1 MSELKERVVHDEMED
16 RLYVAHE
23 QDISAL
29 VERNRALS
37 QARDKHA
44 RWNDFER
51 VASIPAVVV
60 IDWMNEGINVM
71 APTAEDKRKIRLKL
85 NSPEYAYLRT
95 RGGRL

>member
-16 RLYVAHE
+16 RLYIAHE
-23 QDISAL
+23 QDISSL
-29 VERNRALS
+29 VEQNRAQY

-60 IDWMNEGINVM
+60 IDWMKEGINVL
-71 APTAEDKRKIRLKL
+71 APTPEDKKKIRRKL